1 MLSRKLK
8 KGMVIVTGKGLQYL
22 KVFWEGL
29 FEKVVSEQ
37 RFEENKGASHVDGC
51 SRGEF

>member
-1 MLSRKLK
+1 MA
-8 KGMVIVTGKGLQYL
+8 IVTGKGLQYL

-37 RFEENKGASHVDGC
+37 RFEEIKGEVTWMDVL
-51 SRGEF
+51 GENSKGRMF